1 MTYWKATV
9 ERPDG
14 EGGWVVVDVFG
25 VRDHPAPGSARHLH
39 GDTAHDAAV
48 LLLGHVWPVNLAA
61 FLQAKDDVGR
71 WAADREAKAGIADHR
86 ITVEPHSWSVN
97 FGQPSPP
104 AATFTVA
111 ELRLDAVRA
120 AAAELA
126 KAQAALKQLTA
137 QVRRA
142 RSDIDY
148 QKYLLTQAGEEAK
161 RAGVDEPAVAKAGYR
176 PRRPPKTRRATT
188 PGPSDDGNPTRGDG
202 H

>member
-25 VRDHPAPGSARHLH
+25 VREHPAGGSARHLH
-39 GDTAHDAAV
+39 GGTAHDAAE
-48 LLLGHVWPVNLAA
+48 LLLGHVWPVNLAER
-61 FLQAKDDVGR
+61 LEAKDDPGR
-71 WAADREAKAGIADHR
+71 WAADREAKVGIADHR

-97 FGQPSPP
+97 FGQQAPP

-111 ELRLDAVRA
+111 ELRLDAVRTA
-120 AAAELA
+120 AAALA
-126 KAQAALKQLTA
+126 RAQAALKELTA

-142 RSDIDY
+142 RGDIYY
-148 QKYLLTQAGEEAK
+148 QKFLLRQVGEEAK
-161 RAGVDEPAVAKAGYR
+161 RAGVDEPAVTKAGY
-176 PRRPPKTRRATT
+176 RPPKTRRAAA